1 MERMLGGKA
10 RVRGGKR
17 VVERKRKRREC
28 AEGAVRGGGREE
40 EEEEEEEETTRKGRR
55 ERGGANEDGRKDPS
69 DPSFCGGGVEL
80 SWLAARSGPRG
91 LGGGSSS

>member
-28 AEGAVRGGGREE
+28 AEGAVRGGGRE

-80 SWLAARSGPRG
+80 SWLAARPGPRG